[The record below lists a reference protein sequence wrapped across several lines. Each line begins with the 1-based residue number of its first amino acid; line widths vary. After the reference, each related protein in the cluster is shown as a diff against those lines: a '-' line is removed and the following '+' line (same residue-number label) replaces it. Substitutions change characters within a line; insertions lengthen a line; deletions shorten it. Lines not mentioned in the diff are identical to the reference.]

1 MKVFVESFNDKFTI
15 KSSDVALTAGQYK
28 WNYQVM
34 GN

>member
-1 MKVFVESFNDKFTI
+1 MKVFVESFTDRFTI
-15 KSSDVALTAGQYK
+15 KSSDVALAPGQYK